1 MDGTFVMRNGQV
13 QRAAGYDDLF
23 RCTLLLRCPTHG
35 SMSVVGK
42 VVARYVSRD
51 GEEKFEVSGPG
62 YCPIHAC
69 AHPVELVEHIVEPI
83 DRIRGRG
90 EPAAVQEELVRAN
103 SVTTEGGDAVVP
115 AAFPE
120 PAATATTTTTTTTAS
135 AEDEGTA
142 LATANRRDGSLVMVL
157 ERFKEL
163 MRRATPGHCAM
174 CNKVC
179 GNPVCR
185 TCFEQL

>member
-69 AHPVELVEHIVEPI
+69 AHSVELIEHIVEPI

-90 EPAAVQEELVRAN
+90 EP
-103 SVTTEGGDAVVP
+103 EGEDSVVP

-174 CNKVC
+174 CSKVC